1 MNTTNCGH
9 CGFDVNVD
17 PCKCPIIPPNYP
29 FNRPARDSYTFC
41 CCGPSNPMN
50 SKNPITAA
58 YPSAGPFIGSAF
70 AMNNGDPYLMDSTN
84 MTYGQVLIYSESVYT
99 RVSQR
104 TDASCINLAATFD
117 MTDTS
122 LTNTVRNDFLKQ
134 YISRKYLELEG
145 VLPIIKTLYKVRV
158 HYTIRDIDGGT
169 VNSTHV
175 DTDIK
180 DSHFHFTD
188 IKDRY
193 VQSMK
198 GLIIVNIPAITYQ
211 GLYNISIDRVELMM
225 NVINTKEH
233 LVDAMN
239 PYYTFIDNNQKIQL
253 NSANIENTP
262 ADESITIASCDVYRA
277 FDYHANVTNR
287 LRLSFTAFTSVP
299 IACGDTMGIWNAL
312 NEPTDAVIAQ
322 LRNEVTALED
332 EVTALHARDDA
343 QQTEI
348 DELKGQVTLNTNNIA
363 ALTARVATLES
374 ANTNKDRI
382 IEEILGRLEALERI
396 PLALVAY
403 KEGQQFI
410 RSQIT
415 WLAYGNLYQAT
426 RDFVASGS
434 FMQDVG
440 LGYLVPVIKE
450 ASPYDALLE
459 RVADIETTANDA
471 SSTATA
477 TAETV
482 DAMSSSV
489 SELQE
494 QTSTLNDQVSAINGT
509 LETVESDINTLQDD
523 VNDLK
528 FDKDSKTKVIITN
541 TTTGERQLANSYG
554 AAATIVKSA
563 EDGSFTI
570 TCGEEYSQQT
580 IAADTF
586 KDATRLTEITF
597 PASITTIASTAFDGC
612 DEIIINIPKETDS
625 VTGSPWGA
633 TNATV
638 NWNE

>member
-169 VNSTHV
+169 INSTHV

-239 PYYTFIDNNQKIQL
+239 PYYTFIDNNQKIRL

-332 EVTALHARDDA
+332 EVAALHARDDA

-348 DELKGQVTLNTNNIA
+348 DELKGQVALNTNNIA
-363 ALTARVATLES
+363 ALTARVATLEA

-403 KEGQQFI
+403 REGQQFI

-471 SSTATA
+471 SS
-477 TAETV
+477 
-482 DAMSSSV
+482 DAHEAVELVTGMSNVVEGHSSSIATLTTDV
-489 SELQE
+489 SGLAESIGTVS
-494 QTSTLNDQVSAINGT
+494 TSVASHSETLTDHETRITA
-509 LETVESDINTLQDD
+509 LEN
-523 VNDLK
+523 
-528 FDKDSKTKVIITN
+528 
-541 TTTGERQLANSYG
+541 
-554 AAATIVKSA
+554 
-563 EDGSFTI
+563 
-570 TCGEEYSQQT
+570 
-580 IAADTF
+580 
-586 KDATRLTEITF
+586 
-597 PASITTIASTAFDGC
+597 
-612 DEIIINIPKETDS
+612 
-625 VTGSPWGA
+625 
-633 TNATV
+633 
-638 NWNE
+638 NE